1 MPGPTTATGEDVLE
15 LGCHG
20 NPLIVEQL
28 LDRLVALGARPAR
41 PGEFTR
47 RAVEHGRLDLVSAEA
62 VHGLITARSAAGL
75 DAARQGLDGQLQ
87 ATLSAHREA
96 LLSLAAELEVR
107 LDHPGEDLGEASDEE
122 VVAQLQ
128 TQARALSALAA
139 SWRAGKRRL
148 EGARVALVGPVN
160 AGKSSLFNRLVGMD
174 RALVSSLPG
183 TTRDV
188 IERAVL
194 VDGLEITFLDTAG
207 ERAATGLEAAGQR
220 LAQQLTADVDLR
232 LHVFSALTPPTEAAL
247 AALGPGWLVATHGD
261 RENGLSEAV
270 LRSDRPSFLV
280 SNTTGAGVPALLQAL
295 RTALGRDPS
304 GAAAV
309 VLSQRQHE
317 LLRAMAGHVA
327 EAADCLGGMVGPAV
341 AAECVTLALERLGEL
356 TGDDVREDVLDRLFA
371 RFCIGK

>member
-47 RAVEHGRLDLVSAEA
+47 RAVERGRLDLVAAEA
-62 VHGLITARSAAGL
+62 VHGLITARSSAGL
-75 DAARQGLDGQLQ
+75 DAAREGLDGRLQ
-87 ATLSAHREA
+87 VTLSAHRQA
-96 LLSLAAELEVR
+96 LLDLAAELEVR

-122 VVAQLQ
+122 VVAQLRA
-128 TQARALSALAA
+128 QATALAALAA

-174 RALVSSLPG
+174 RALVSDQPG

-194 VDGLEITFLDTAG
+194 VDGLELTFLDTAG
-207 ERAATGLEAAGQR
+207 EREATGLEAAGQR

-232 LHVFSALTPPTEAAL
+232 LHVFSALAPPAAEVVAAL
-247 AALGPGWLVATHGD
+247 APGWLVVTHAD
-261 RENGLSEAV
+261 IENALSEEV
-270 LRSDRPSFLV
+270 LGSGRPSFLV
-280 SNTTGAGVPALLQAL
+280 SSATGRGVPGLLEAV
-295 RTALGRDPS
+295 RDELGRDPS

-317 LLRAMAGHVA
+317 LLRAMAAHVG

-356 TGDDVREDVLDRLFA
+356 TGEDVREDVLDRLFS